1 MTETTPAL
9 KALDDTLTKLTEAA
23 ASGQKCNGD
32 VAIYTY
38 DWRKDSLYLAA
49 MRVKDKRSA
58 GLLPQRRY
66 R

>member
-23 ASGQKCNGD
+23 ASWQKCNGD
-32 VAIYTY
+32 IAIYTY

-49 MRVKDKRSA
+49 MSVKGKRSA
-58 GLLPQRRY
+58 CLIPKRHY